1 MNNITRGFA
10 TAGLILLISGCAQLP
25 AVGSSTPEKAAPA
38 DTRPCAKNFAV
49 AGSALS
55 LSGTTYTSSVTVA
68 GVSKATAM
76 TKASKQIA
84 QDGLTITTMDR
95 EGGMIAAAN
104 KVIAGKGDTVPLVV
118 TFEPVKG
125 GLDVRM
131 TFRNGFGQVTTEEV
145 VRNGFCGIVA
155 AIEKK

>member
-1 MNNITRGFA
+1 MNSITRGVA
-10 TAGLILLISGCAQLP
+10 TAGLFLLVSGCAQLP
-25 AVGSSTPEKAAPA
+25 AVGSNSADKPAPA

-49 AGSALS
+49 SGSALS
-55 LSGTTYTSSVTVA
+55 LGGTTYTSSVTVA

-118 TFEPVKG
+118 TFEPAKG
-125 GLDVRM
+125 GLEVRM